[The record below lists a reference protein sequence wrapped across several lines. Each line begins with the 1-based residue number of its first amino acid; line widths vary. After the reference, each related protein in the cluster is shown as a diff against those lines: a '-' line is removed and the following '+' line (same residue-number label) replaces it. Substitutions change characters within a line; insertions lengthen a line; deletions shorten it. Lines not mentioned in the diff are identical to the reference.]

1 VLPHRVQVRQ
11 RDGRQIYSLV
21 LRQAGLIAMIGDV
34 AGLILAAY
42 GSRVIEAQLWGV
54 TACEATRV
62 EPVEVLKIE

>member
-21 LRQAGLIAMIGDV
+21 LQAGLIAMIGDV